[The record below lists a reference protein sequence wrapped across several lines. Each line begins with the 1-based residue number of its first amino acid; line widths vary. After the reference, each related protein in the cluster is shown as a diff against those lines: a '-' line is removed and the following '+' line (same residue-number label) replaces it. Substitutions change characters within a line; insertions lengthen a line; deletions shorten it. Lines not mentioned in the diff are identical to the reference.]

1 MQNPI
6 NQFLLSDLQ
15 KGERAYLTDIQITKN
30 ELSRCTSLG
39 LTPGVEVT
47 MIQNF
52 GRGPLILKVRGTQ
65 IALGRGQ
72 ARMFLVERFQA

>member
-1 MQNPI
+1 MQNELRGS
-6 NQFLLSDLQ
+6 LLSDLQ
-15 KGERAYLTDIQITKN
+15 QGERAHITDIQVGKA
-30 ELSRCTSLG
+30 ELTRCTSLG

-52 GRGPLILKVRGTQ
+52 GHGPLILRVRGTQ

-72 ARMFLVERFQA
+72 ARKLFIDREQL